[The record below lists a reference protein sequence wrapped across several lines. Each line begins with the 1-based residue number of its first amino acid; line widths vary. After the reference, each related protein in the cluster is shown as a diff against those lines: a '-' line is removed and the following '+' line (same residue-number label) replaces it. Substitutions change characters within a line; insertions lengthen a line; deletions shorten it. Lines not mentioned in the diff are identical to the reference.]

1 MRRTARHAASN
12 HHIFVGASLLQLQPD
27 SYVIWDP
34 ARHSACLPCRPKL
47 KICLKLTVFAF
58 DSEKLQAAFLMAAV
72 VDEYAAFIFD
82 MDETLAKYDS
92 LELFKV
98 R

>member
-1 MRRTARHAASN
+1 
-12 HHIFVGASLLQLQPD
+12 
-27 SYVIWDP
+27 
-34 ARHSACLPCRPKL
+34 
-47 KICLKLTVFAF
+47 
-58 DSEKLQAAFLMAAV
+58 MAAV